1 MKHLGVTEAAN
12 AIRGIIATDT
22 VARTDPAQA
31 HRMKFVKDV
40 CEKLGLDPSPEN
52 VQHVAVVLR
61 EQDIALHEGH
71 EYPKHVVRKWDGA
84 PLIANS
90 AEEADAIINEEQPQP
105 VDPNAPVEGAAVTDQ
120 GNSDLLFPDA
130 SGQVADQSA
139 GMDDSADVHV
149 EEVQPKPAAPRKR
162 PA

>member
-1 MKHLGVTEAAN
+1 MKHLGATEAAN

-22 VARTDPAQA
+22 SARTDPAQA

-52 VQHVAVVLR
+52 MQHVAVVLR

-84 PLIANS
+84 PFVANS

-105 VDPNAPVEGAAVTDQ
+105 VPNAPVEDVAATDP
-120 GNSDLLFPDA
+120 GNSDPLFPDA
-130 SGQVADQSA
+130 SGQVDNQSA
-139 GMDDSADVHV
+139 GVDDSADVHV
-149 EEVQPKPAAPRKR
+149 EEVQSEPAAPRKR
-162 PA
+162 PQ